1 MKRALVTGA
10 TGFIGSHLTRRLVRR
25 GAEVH
30 VLCRRASDFWRLA
43 DVRGRLIAHVV
54 DLRDRRA
61 LRRVATSIRPHDVFH
76 MAAAAM
82 HGGVAA
88 PPTEIVATTLLGTVN
103 LVDACDPVA
112 YRCFVHTGDA
122 FEYAPRRRPLRPSD
136 TGRPRTFEGA
146 VKLVATW
153 YAQRAAGE
161 RGRPIAVI
169 RPFSV
174 FGPADDARRLMSRL
188 VAAARAAAPMALS
201 ARGVARDWLYVD
213 DLVDL
218 YLAVAR
224 RPERTRGRILNGGTG
239 RLTTLAELVAD
250 LERLVGRRCVARWG
264 TYPLA
269 PHDRLRWQAD
279 ISDTVS
285 TCAWRPRTTVARG
298 LEAIVRKP

>member
-1 MKRALVTGA
+1 MTRALVTGA

-25 GAEVH
+25 DVEVH
-30 VLCRRASDFWRLA
+30 VLRQRTSDFRRLA
-43 DVRGRLIAHVV
+43 DVHGRLIAHVV

-61 LRRVATSIRPHDVFH
+61 LRRVATAIQPHYVFH
-76 MAAAAM
+76 LAAAAM

-88 PPTEIVATTLLGTVN
+88 PPAEVVATTLLGAAN
-103 LVDACDPVA
+103 LIDACDAVA

-146 VKLVATW
+146 AKLVATW
-153 YAQRAAGE
+153 YAQRVAQ
-161 RGRPIAVI
+161 RGRPIAIV
-169 RPFSV
+169 RPFSI
-174 FGPADDARRLMSRL
+174 FGPADDERRLVGRL
-188 VAAARAAAPMALS
+188 VVAARTGLPMALS
-201 ARGVARDWLYVD
+201 ARGVSRDWLYVD

-224 RPERTRGRILNGGTG
+224 RPERTRGRILNAGSG
-239 RLTTLAELVAD
+239 RLTTLAELVAT
-250 LERLVGRRCVARWG
+250 LERLVGRRCDARWG

-279 ISDTVS
+279 IGDTVS

-298 LEAIVRKP
+298 LQAILRKR